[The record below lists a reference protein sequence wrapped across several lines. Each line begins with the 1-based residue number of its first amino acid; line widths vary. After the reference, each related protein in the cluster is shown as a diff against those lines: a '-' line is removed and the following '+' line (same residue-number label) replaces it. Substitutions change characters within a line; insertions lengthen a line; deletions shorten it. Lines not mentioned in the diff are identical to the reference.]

1 MGLQV
6 CGVSFSG
13 RALPKRLCCYWNLIP
28 LPALATLR
36 HVILWHA
43 CVLTSM
49 WLLFS
54 DWDQIQTIDSL
65 LRKGG
70 FKAPITSEFRKTI
83 KLTR

>member
-1 MGLQV
+1 MSLYTDLS
-6 CGVSFSG
+6 VSLFS
-13 RALPKRLCCYWNLIP
+13 
-28 LPALATLR
+28 
-36 HVILWHA
+36 
-43 CVLTSM
+43 
-49 WLLFS
+49 S